1 MNTRTLPLLHQY
13 EAELIP
19 MGYAADGTLT
29 ADDDMWGSDRPSIL
43 NIFVTLRSPDD
54 EPFDMVM
61 DLDIPASM
69 PELAIKLFNRISSE
83 VNFSNR
89 QRILLK

>member
-1 MNTRTLPLLHQY
+1 
-13 EAELIP
+13 
-19 MGYAADGTLT
+19 MGRLSDGTLT
-29 ADDDMWGSDRPSIL
+29 ADDDLWTKKESDIL
-43 NIFVTLRSPDD
+43 NIYVTLRDPNDD
-54 EPFDMVM
+54 TIIIVM

>member
-1 MNTRTLPLLHQY
+1 
-13 EAELIP
+13 
-19 MGYAADGTLT
+19 MGRLSDGTLT
-29 ADDDMWGSDRPSIL
+29 ADDDMWIGRNPNIL
-43 NIFVTLRSPDD
+43 NIFVTLRGPDD
-54 EPFDMVM
+54 DPFEEIM

>member
-1 MNTRTLPLLHQY
+1 MSDKKLPLLHYY

-19 MGYAADGTLT
+19 MGRLSDGTLT
-29 ADDDMWGSDRPSIL
+29 ADDDLWTKKESDIL
-43 NIFVTLRSPDD
+43 NIYVTLRDPNDD
-54 EPFDMVM
+54 TIIIVM